1 MWSAINKVL
10 LDQELPALL
19 QFIPCNIHVVHN
31 AFHAGV
37 NAYGERCEE
46 LAIDLFYW
54 LKSSP
59 SCREDYIHVLN
70 DLGLDDE
77 LFIPALDR
85 IVKNWEAIRIYFLE
99 ESLKLATQEKAFKAS
114 QGNEQYK
121 RICRKLQDRFLTAQ
135 LAFLLSMEP
144 IFKRSLCFFQSEGP
158 LVHLLCYEMW
168 SNKTKQAIQVGYA
181 NRIIY
186 SHILSVRL
194 I

>member
-10 LDQELPALL
+10 LDQELPGLL
-19 QFIPCNIHVVHN
+19 QFIPYNIHVVHN

-37 NAYGERCEE
+37 NAYGEGCED

-85 IVKNWEAIRIYFLE
+85 IVKNWEAIKKFFLE
-99 ESLKLATQEKAFKAS
+99 ESPK
-114 QGNEQYK
+114 
-121 RICRKLQDRFLTAQ
+121 LTAQ
-135 LAFLLSMEP
+135 KVARQILPSSDGFSTLYGASFQEVSVLLPE
-144 IFKRSLCFFQSEGP
+144 
-158 LVHLLCYEMW
+158 
-168 SNKTKQAIQVGYA
+168 
-181 NRIIY
+181 
-186 SHILSVRL
+186 
-194 I
+194 